1 MTEQLCDHVS
11 SFPSL
16 PGDLYSNSHQSS
28 YQLTSPTRKHTRST
42 MYSSSALADCKLL
55 DPHSQPRV
63 QPCAAIAA
71 FRPEEFTSISSQ
83 QAQWDPRRPH
93 PAPAVL
99 KPFLP
104 DADGACF
111 AAALSACAESLKSQQ
126 QAHGVVELPFPGMH
140 TLDLAFPLAQPALME
155 AGQQLLERPREFQA
169 ALTQCPLSQAEIR
182 HAVVAADG
190 YTYDALS
197 IVQWRQ
203 QCPAFISMMSP
214 LTRRPVLDR
223 RLADNFSLQSL
234 LQAVAAQRLRPL

>member
-169 ALTQCPLSQAEIR
+169 ALTQCPLSQVNLR
-182 HAVVAADG
+182 HCQHLKVLFASW
-190 YTYDALS
+190 TYVDM
-197 IVQWRQ
+197 I
-203 QCPAFISMMSP
+203 C
-214 LTRRPVLDR
+214 
-223 RLADNFSLQSL
+223 FSR
-234 LQAVAAQRLRPL
+234 AVAAAIICVLPVPPLPNQPQKLICTNALLHASSAVLIPGQY